1 MGEENESFY
10 DNLILE
16 SIRNNEEIPI
26 CRIENTPETP
36 LTGSTPY
43 LPSENIVNTSENM
56 ENVRPLS
63 VENSRTKLENY
74 IDEKYDQVAIKYLKE
89 KILNEVK
96 QQFSPS
102 NQGDKINAELV
113 KSLREQIE
121 NLQTEISFLR
131 EEMKEKNTLFTDC
144 TSVKMLPKRH
154 LSTNKTCQNHF
165 KNNVPIPATEAQI
178 RIITQM

>member
-1 MGEENESFY
+1 MGEENEPFY

-16 SIRNNEEIPI
+16 SIINNQEIPL
-26 CRIENTPETP
+26 CRIEDTPETP
-36 LTGSTPY
+36 LTGSSPY
-43 LPSENIVNTSENM
+43 LPSETIVNTSENM

-74 IDEKYDQVAIKYLKE
+74 IDEKYDLVAIKYLKE
-89 KILNEVK
+89 EILNEDK

-121 NLQTEISFLR
+121 NLRSEICFYA
-131 EEMKEKNTLFTDC
+131 KK
-144 TSVKMLPKRH
+144 
-154 LSTNKTCQNHF
+154 
-165 KNNVPIPATEAQI
+165 
-178 RIITQM
+178 